1 MIDKVMIDFLK
12 IGSFRKWQA
21 AMAVLFFLFFTGVSW
36 ASFHGMLEEGKSL
49 EEVIDYGLSFGM
61 SIESLVTELAV
72 AGYGGEE
79 IICALYRADLEH
91 YGVERNEVIPAALD
105 SWVGFSGV
113 AEWSLKCGAS
123 YHEVQTGYSMSNKE
137 LPGNMVFFMSDE
149 YWKNTKEYL
158 YNPPSPSQ

>member
-1 MIDKVMIDFLK
+1 MKLQK
-12 IGSFRKWQA
+12 IKSCYFIRQA
-21 AMAVLFFLFFTGVSW
+21 VIAVLLFLFFTGVSS
-36 ASFHGMLEEGKSL
+36 ASFHFHGMLEEGMSL

-61 SIESLVTELAV
+61 SVESLVTELAV

-91 YGVERNEVIPAALD
+91 YGVERYEVITAALD
-105 SWVGFSGV
+105 SWVGFPAV

-123 YHEVQTGYSMSNKE
+123 YKEVQAGYSMSNKE
-137 LPGNMVFFMSDE
+137 LPGNMVFFKSDE
-149 YWKNTKEYL
+149 YWKNNKEYL